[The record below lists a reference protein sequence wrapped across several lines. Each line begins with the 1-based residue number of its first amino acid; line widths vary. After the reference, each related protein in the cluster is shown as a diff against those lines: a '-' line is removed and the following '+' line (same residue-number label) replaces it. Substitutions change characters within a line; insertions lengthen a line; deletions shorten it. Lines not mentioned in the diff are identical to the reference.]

1 MKISKR
7 TKGLAIFIFG
17 WNIGVF
23 IASSISHR
31 DLHFPLSMM
40 VGGTISVV
48 ILHIL
53 CVDKM
58 IKRHKN
64 D

>member
-7 TKGLAIFIFG
+7 TKFLAIFIFG
-17 WNIGVF
+17 WNIGIF

-40 VGGTISVV
+40 IGGTIGAV
-48 ILHIL
+48 IMYIL
-53 CVDKM
+53 GVDKM
-58 IKRHKN
+58 IKKHKN